1 MNREQIDKLF
11 FFINE
16 DQVVEIGSN
25 DTEFTNL
32 VIQTQ
37 DHIQMVMSITEKI
50 HEKDNLFEVAFN
62 NAFAYDKGFIAENA
76 SIDNIVSTI
85 ESNSDWL
92 VDEYLN
98 DFGINFSSFTSLE
111 RVQKEKEII
120 QDLTRL
126 CFIHP
131 EKHGD
136 KIENIVESIKELIVN
151 FPRTLIVCN
160 KQAAKEI
167 FSGVLGREINIQSRW
182 HSPVIVDLGDS
193 VAMLTGQVIVD

>member
-50 HEKDNLFEVAFN
+50 DEKDNLFEVAFN

-85 ESNSDWL
+85 VSNSDWL

-136 KIENIVESIKELIVN
+136 RISNIVQNIRKLIVD
-151 FPRTLIVCN
+151 FPKTLIVCN
-160 KQAAKEI
+160 KQVAQEV
-167 FSGVLGREINIQSRW
+167 FSGVLGREISITSRLY
-182 HSPVIVDLGDS
+182 SPVIVDLGES
-193 VAMLTGQVIVD
+193 VAMLTGHVMVD